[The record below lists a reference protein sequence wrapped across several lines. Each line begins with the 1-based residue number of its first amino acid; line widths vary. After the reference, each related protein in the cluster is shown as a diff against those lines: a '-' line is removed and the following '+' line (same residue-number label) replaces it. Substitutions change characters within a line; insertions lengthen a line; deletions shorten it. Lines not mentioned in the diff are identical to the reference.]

1 MTGEIINL
9 RRARKARSRNEKEK
23 RAEENRLTFGRSKAE
38 KKRDAAEKSITQSRL
53 EGHRRK
59 TPPDQDDA

>member
-1 MTGEIINL
+1 MTGKIINL
-9 RRARKARSRNEKEK
+9 RLARKAKTRSEKEK

-38 KKRDAAEKSITQSRL
+38 KKRDAAEKSITENRL

-59 TPPDQDDA
+59 NPADQDDP